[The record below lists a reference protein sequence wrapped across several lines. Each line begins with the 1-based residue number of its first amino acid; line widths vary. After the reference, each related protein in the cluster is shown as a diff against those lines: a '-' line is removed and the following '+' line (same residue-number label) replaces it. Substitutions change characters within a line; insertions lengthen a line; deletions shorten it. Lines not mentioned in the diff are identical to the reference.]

1 MDQNTYFWACL
12 SAVTLRPPI
21 IWPLLIGLGYHTN
34 PSPDK
39 DKSIDRPLEWEGV
52 EVCRPHIGLNFI
64 IKGFSQLCDIVMFIQ
79 DIIEKGIDVPGG
91 ELLNATVLL

>member
-1 MDQNTYFWACL
+1 M
-12 SAVTLRPPI
+12 
-21 IWPLLIGLGYHTN
+21 
-34 PSPDK
+34 
-39 DKSIDRPLEWEGV
+39 
-52 EVCRPHIGLNFI
+52 CRPHIGLNFI